1 MVLKAVDIIGD
12 SVADGSFGDVYK
24 ARLGNQVLALKI
36 LKVKKRSEMDVL
48 RKVNRGINL
57 VFASTLLIPF
67 QQFSCE
73 AVTWRQLSHDNVLPF
88 YGVYHLDDDEPQ
100 RLCLVS
106 PWMENGD
113 IVTFLAKV
121 APNTDCVLLVSSFVA
136 SWR

>member
-73 AVTWRQLSHDNVLPF
+73 AVTWRQISHPNVLPF
-88 YGVYHLDDDEPQ
+88 YGAYHLEDAEPP
-100 RLCLVS
+100 RLCLAM
-106 PWMENGD
+106 PWMEHGD
-113 IVTFLAKV
+113 MVHFLAEV
-121 APNTDCVLLVSSFVA
+121 APDTDCVLLVSGPLKC
-136 SWR
+136 